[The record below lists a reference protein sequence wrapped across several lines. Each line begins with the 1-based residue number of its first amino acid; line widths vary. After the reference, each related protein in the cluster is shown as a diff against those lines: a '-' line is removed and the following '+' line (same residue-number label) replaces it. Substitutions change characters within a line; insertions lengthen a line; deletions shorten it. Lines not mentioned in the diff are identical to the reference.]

1 LSSMLSKLD
10 RREGWHSGPVY
21 WAAAAAVRLSEQK
34 RPKGEHSLVDD
45 LVPVGLDG
53 LALELKVNFAVVDKA
68 GEQRSAR

>member
-1 LSSMLSKLD
+1 MLSKLD

-21 WAAAAAVRLSEQK
+21 WAAAAAVRLLSKHK
-34 RPKGEHSLVDD
+34 RPREEHSLVDD

-53 LALELKVNFAVVDKA
+53 LALELKVNFAVNDEA